1 MTTDGAIELIVNAV
15 LAWMRMSG
23 PLLLA
28 ALVVGLVVGVLQAA
42 TQINEASV
50 SFLTKLVAIGLT
62 MLAIGPWCAKQM
74 VEYTERT
81 IESIAY
87 VTR

>member
-15 LAWMRMSG
+15 MAWMYMSG

-28 ALVVGLVVGVLQAA
+28 ALVVGVVVGVLQAA

-50 SFLTKLVAIGLT
+50 SFLTKLIAMGLT
-62 MLAIGPWCAKQM
+62 MLVVGPWCAKQM

-87 VTR
+87 IAR

>member
-50 SFLTKLVAIGLT
+50 SFLTKLVAMGLT
-62 MLAIGPWCAKQM
+62 MLAVGPWCAKQM